1 LYRQYITSPPAPF
14 AAISLPDAATPK
26 EMDKLLKTVLKKH
39 RLLLLALIL
48 GLSAFLLSYNAFRV
62 CIKTE
67 KVVVPARNLEPY
79 HSISRSD
86 VRTIEIPAGAVHERC
101 LHTVED
107 AVGKYTVSR
116 VFQGEMLLDAH
127 LISGERRPGISM
139 QIGLEERCI
148 FVPAEYQRA
157 VGGNINPGDLVD
169 LVWVRKSAAYSE
181 DYGSIHALTVLSNAR
196 VIETVTDESSGEF
209 RGVVIACLPIT
220 CAKLAQC
227 IESGSIYL
235 CLVPWS
241 IDGHGLP
248 TDAEVWPIR

>member
-1 LYRQYITSPPAPF
+1 MLMT
-14 AAISLPDAATPK
+14 L
-26 EMDKLLKTVLKKH
+26 LKKH

-48 GLSAFLLSYNAFRV
+48 GLSAFLLSYSAFCV

-67 KVVVPARNLEPY
+67 NVVVPARNLEPY
-79 HSISRSD
+79 HKISRSD
-86 VRTIEIPAGAVHERC
+86 VRIIEIPAGAVHERC
-101 LHTVED
+101 LHKVED

-116 VFQGEMLLDAH
+116 VFQGEMLLDGH

-139 QIGLEERCI
+139 EIGLEERCI

-169 LVWVRKSAAYSE
+169 LVWVGKSAAHSE
-181 DYGSIHALTVLSNAR
+181 DYGSVHALTVLSNAR

-220 CAKLAQC
+220 CEKLAQC

-241 IDGHGLP
+241 TDEHDSPI
-248 TDAEVWPIR
+248 DAEVWPIR